1 MSGRR
6 PFVARSPEATWLEA
20 RRFGVTLAKGDCVAL
35 CGPMG
40 AGKTL
45 FVKGL
50 AAGLKIK
57 GPVVSPTFSL
67 MNRYP
72 GAFPLYHFDLY
83 RLENEK
89 EIDDLG
95 WEEIL
100 HTDGVA
106 AVEWADK
113 FIRLLPLPYWEVTL
127 DVAGERVRRISYRFW
142 KEGAAR

>member
-6 PFVARSPEATWLEA
+6 AVLSRSAEATWLEA
-20 RRFGVTLAKGDCVAL
+20 RKFGATLRKGDCVAL

-57 GPVVSPTFSL
+57 GPVASPTFSL

-72 GAFPLYHFDLY
+72 GTFPLYHFDLY
-83 RLENEK
+83 RLETEK
-89 EIDDLG
+89 EVDGLG
-95 WEEIL
+95 WEEFL

-113 FIRLLPLPYWEVTL
+113 FIGLLPAPYWEVTL
-127 DVAGERVRRISYRFW
+127 EIAGKHARRISYRFW
-142 KEGAAR
+142 KEGPPR